1 MDEIRYTV
9 TGMSCGHCV
18 ASITEEVTQVA
29 GVSDV
34 SVDLRRN
41 EVTVRGNTVD
51 DERVRAAITEAGYAV
66 AGLATP

>member
-18 ASITEEVTQVA
+18 ASITEEVSQVS

-34 SVDLRRN
+34 SVDLPAN
-41 EVTVRGNTVD
+41 EVTVRGDTVD
-51 DERVRAAITEAGYAV
+51 DAQVRAAITEAGYGV
-66 AGLATP
+66 AGLATV